1 MHYCTVVYNT
11 FAAEVARTSEPG
23 KVGISA
29 NSATTMLSEIPD
41 DEFAAALDACAAE
54 VLWEA
59 GVQGPPV
66 DALDVAEGLRLV
78 VTHDY
83 ATPHRGRFVRLAD
96 REESGGGVGTIVV
109 GVAERPEREQWS
121 VAHEIGESIAYRVFE
136 RLGVGFDEALPTARE
151 LVANRLASAL
161 LLPRRWFAVDGR
173 ERDWDLLELKER
185 YCTASH
191 ELIARRMLEM
201 RPPIVMTVCDQ
212 GRVYWRRS
220 NVTARPPELLR
231 EERSVWQAVH
241 QTGLPMCEGLDA
253 ESGLENVRCWP
264 VHELGWK
271 REIIR
276 SEIVEG

>member
-1 MHYCTVVYNT
+1 MT
-11 FAAEVARTSEPG
+11 FVAEVARASEPG

-29 NSATTMLSEIPD
+29 NSATNMLSEIPD

-66 DALDVAEGLRLV
+66 DAVAVAEGLQLIVMR
-78 VTHDY
+78 DY
-83 ATPHRGRFVRLAD
+83 TMPHRGRFVRLAD
-96 REESGGGVGTIVV
+96 REEHGGGVGTIVV
-109 GVAERPEREQWS
+109 GVAERPEREQWA

-136 RLGVGFDEALPTARE
+136 RLGVSFDEALPTARE
-151 LVANRLASAL
+151 LVANRLANAI

-173 ERDWDLLELKER
+173 EHDWDLLELKER
-185 YCTASH
+185 YSTASH

-201 RPPIVMTVCDQ
+201 RQPIVITVCDQ
-212 GRVYWRRS
+212 GRVNWRRS
-220 NVTARPPELLR
+220 NVSSRPPELLD
-231 EERSVWQAVH
+231 EEKSIWKAVNR
-241 QTGLPMCEGLDA
+241 TGLPMSETLDA
-253 ESGLENVRCWP
+253 ETGLEKVCCWP

-276 SEIVEG
+276 SEIAEY